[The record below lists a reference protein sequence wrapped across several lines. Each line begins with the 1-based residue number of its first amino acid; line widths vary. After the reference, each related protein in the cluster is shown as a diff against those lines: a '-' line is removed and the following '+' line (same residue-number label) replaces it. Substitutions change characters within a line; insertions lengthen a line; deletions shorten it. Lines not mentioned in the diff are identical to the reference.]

1 MPRAKAPVPISGPE
15 SEDGLDD
22 HDRQPEQWSAPA
34 AANGNVPR
42 HVAIIMDGNGRWAAK
57 RHLPRKLGHRQ
68 GVETVRR
75 MVRAVGERGIRYLTL
90 YGFSTENWRRPKDEV
105 DDLMGLL
112 RLYIRRDLSELHK
125 NNVRVRIIGG
135 RDGLASDIVRMI
147 DDAEALTRANDG
159 LNLTIAFNYG
169 GQSEIADAARRIA
182 EAVARGEMA
191 PADITPDTVA
201 DHLQTA
207 DIPDPDLVIRTSG
220 DKRLSNFLIWQA
232 AYAELVF
239 VDTLWPD
246 FTDDTLG
253 DALAEYASRER
264 RFGAREPWTP
274 QR

>member
-1 MPRAKAPVPISGPE
+1 MQLDAVLFDK
-15 SEDGLDD
+15 DGTLFSFGETWNDWAINLIA
-22 HDRQPEQWSAPA
+22 ELA
-34 AANGNVPR
+34 AG
-42 HVAIIMDGNGRWAAK
+42 D
-57 RHLPRKLGHRQ
+57 
-68 GVETVRR
+68 
-75 MVRAVGERGIRYLTL
+75 LTL
-90 YGFSTENWRRPKDEV
+90 
-105 DDLMGLL
+105 
-112 RLYIRRDLSELHK
+112 
-125 NNVRVRIIGG
+125 
-135 RDGLASDIVRMI
+135 
-147 DDAEALTRANDG
+147 
-159 LNLTIAFNYG
+159 
-169 GQSEIADAARRIA
+169 ARRIA

-191 PADITPDTVA
+191 PGDITPDTVA

>member
-1 MPRAKAPVPISGPE
+1 
-15 SEDGLDD
+15 
-22 HDRQPEQWSAPA
+22 
-34 AANGNVPR
+34 
-42 HVAIIMDGNGRWAAK
+42 
-57 RHLPRKLGHRQ
+57 
-68 GVETVRR
+68 
-75 MVRAVGERGIRYLTL
+75 
-90 YGFSTENWRRPKDEV
+90 
-105 DDLMGLL
+105 
-112 RLYIRRDLSELHK
+112 
-125 NNVRVRIIGG
+125 
-135 RDGLASDIVRMI
+135 
-147 DDAEALTRANDG
+147 
-159 LNLTIAFNYG
+159 
-169 GQSEIADAARRIA
+169 
-182 EAVARGEMA
+182 MA